1 MFDFEEANKLLAE
14 EAEEVCLTS
23 TEAVAIYEAEK
34 SIYTAEKAV
43 AELASKIDIEPLVK
57 QAEGYEIANVENAT
71 QALSMALQARKLVT
85 ALIDSKKEI
94 TKPQRDF
101 QSAVNKLV
109 ADYTE
114 RLQKIEDNLKS
125 KIETW
130 IDTSTGEGFTS
141 GLDAIQVPD
150 GSLKKVTTWQF
161 DVEDTAS
168 IPFEYICADVEAIE
182 KAVKAGVRNIPGIK
196 IFPKTEVKLRVKN

>member
-1 MFDFEEANKLLAE
+1 MFDFEEANKLLDE
-14 EAEEVCLTS
+14 QNEVCLTS
-23 TEAVAIYEAEK
+23 KESLAIIDK
-34 SIYTAEKAV
+34 ISDQSKVEKA
-43 AELASKIDIEPLVK
+43 LALITDKIDIEPLVA
-57 QAEGYEIANVENAT
+57 QAEGYEIASVETAT

-94 TKPQRDF
+94 TKPQLDF
-101 QSAVNKLV
+101 QRAVNKLV

-114 RLQKIEDNLKS
+114 KLQKIEDNLKS
-125 KIETW
+125 KLEGW
-130 IDTSTGEGFTS
+130 IDTNTGEGFTS

-150 GSLKKVTTWQF
+150 GSLKRVTTWQF

-182 KAVKAGVRNIPGIK
+182 KAVKAGVRNIPGVK
-196 IFPKTEVKLRVKN
+196 IYAKTEVKLRVKN